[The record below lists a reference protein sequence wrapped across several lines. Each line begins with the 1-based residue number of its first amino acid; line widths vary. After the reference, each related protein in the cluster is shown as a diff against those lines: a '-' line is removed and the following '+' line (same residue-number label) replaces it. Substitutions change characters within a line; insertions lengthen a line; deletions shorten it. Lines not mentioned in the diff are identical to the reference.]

1 MRLAD
6 PTIEGLEDGRLE
18 GRLQPPVAGRPRE
31 EDAMKDK
38 FIA

>member
-1 MRLAD
+1 V
-6 PTIEGLEDGRLE
+6 DGRLE